1 LTNNRRGRK
10 PPSLNKERDMKT
22 LEEVNRKHD
31 KRKEFKA
38 LVRELGQKREAGEI
52 TSDEMVKRLDEFEQT
67 L

>member
-1 LTNNRRGRK
+1 
-10 PPSLNKERDMKT
+10 MKT

-38 LVRELGQKREAGEI
+38 LVTELGQKREAGEI
-52 TSDEMVKRLDEFEQT
+52 TLDEMVKRLDEFEQT